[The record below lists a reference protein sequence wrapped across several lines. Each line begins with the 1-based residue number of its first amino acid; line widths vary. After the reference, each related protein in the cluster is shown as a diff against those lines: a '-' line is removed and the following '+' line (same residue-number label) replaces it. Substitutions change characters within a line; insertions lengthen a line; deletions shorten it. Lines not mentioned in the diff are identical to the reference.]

1 MLDKIIIQ
9 MIHNIKFS
17 HRGQYRKLKN
27 GLTIELFPLSNS
39 YILMLSREDVYPS
52 DTEWQTVINNF
63 PYSIGVTSFERQE
76 RWGKY
81 NLIGNIPKE
90 SH

>member
-1 MLDKIIIQ
+1 
-9 MIHNIKFS
+9 
-17 HRGQYRKLKN
+17 
-27 GLTIELFPLSNS
+27 
-39 YILMLSREDVYPS
+39 MLSREDVYPS

-81 NLIGNIPKE
+81 NLIGDVPKE
-90 SH
+90 GYTK